1 MDDLTLTSG
10 TNITLTKS
18 GTNVSVNCP
27 NLGTLA
33 NLETTTKTD
42 VVSAIN
48 EINTNIGDIGAALD
62 DLNGEV
68 VN

>member
-1 MDDLTLTSG
+1 MDDLTLISG

-48 EINTNIGDIGAALD
+48 EVYGEIGDISD
-62 DLNGEV
+62 TIDLINNEV
-68 VN
+68 V